1 MVKGRSVSNQAEVG
15 SSTLNV
21 IIYDFHNFKKLSWSV
36 GGVLWLF
43 VVIWFFSCL
52 QRDAT
57 GERVRIRIRTI
68 KQYLTIH

>member
-1 MVKGRSVSNQAEVG
+1 MLKGRSVSSQPEVG

-21 IIYDFHNFKKLSWSV
+21 IIYDFHNFKRLSCSV

-52 QRDAT
+52 KRDAS
-57 GERVRIRIRTI
+57 GERMKNHSI
-68 KQYLTIH
+68 KVNLL